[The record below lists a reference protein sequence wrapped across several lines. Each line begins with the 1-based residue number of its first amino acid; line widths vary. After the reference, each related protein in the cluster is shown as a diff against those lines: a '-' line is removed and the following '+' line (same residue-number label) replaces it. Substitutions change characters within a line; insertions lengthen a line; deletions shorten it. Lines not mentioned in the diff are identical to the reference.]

1 MRRMRSNSMFV
12 NNPKNKVGS
21 AEAGLTLIESLVALV
36 VIAVT
41 TASITPMLIFSV
53 ATRVQNQ
60 KTEQALQLAQGELD
74 KVRLVVEQGGD
85 YGGRLTDIG
94 LVAVATSTASTITTV
109 SAPTRFVATLADV
122 ANATDARVID
132 TDGDGDNDFA
142 IQLFRNTG
150 IEVNSQTPG
159 ITASTPVVFNVG
171 TRVYD
176 IRAEALASEGKLST
190 DEANLQFTSGE
201 GGRSRRPLAVL
212 YGQIS
217 QGDRDG
223 GLCQYWEFAGSTP
236 TTLQCN

>member
-1 MRRMRSNSMFV
+1 MRRALKKITSKDSQH
-12 NNPKNKVGS
+12 KG
-21 AEAGLTLIESLVALV
+21 EAGLTLIECLVALV
-36 VIAVT
+36 VIAIT
-41 TASITPMLIFSV
+41 TATITPMMLFAV

-74 KVRLVVEQGGD
+74 RVRLVVEQGGD
-85 YGGRLTDIG
+85 YGDRLAEMG
-94 LVAVATSTASTITTV
+94 LFSVATSTASTITTV
-109 SAPTRFVATLADV
+109 NAPTQFVASLADV
-122 ANATDARVID
+122 TSATDARVID

-142 IQLFRNTG
+142 IQLFRNEG

-159 ITASTPVVFNVG
+159 VTASTPVVFNIG

-176 IRAEALASEGKLST
+176 IRAAALASTGGLST
-190 DEANLQFTSGE
+190 DEARLTFTSDE
-201 GGRSRRPLAVL
+201 GDRNRRPLAVL
-212 YGQIS
+212 YGQIA